1 MLWSGGSLF
10 SISSNPR
17 FYRRKR
23 DVLTEN
29 ADNLGE
35 TLIDGRKI
43 SDVTRKKAQAALFE
57 YLHSTR
63 NLQFLDA
70 EHMSRNSP
78 NFLKKLLQK
87 VDTEADIGRSVTRFL
102 RYHPINEFEPFF
114 ESSGLRPHEYKHF
127 LQRDLMFLSDDD
139 LLLENYH
146 ILCNY
151 GIPRNK
157 IGKILREGSI
167 EFGWIEEQLSE
178 NISYNWS
185 HLHAILYLVSKT
197 GYSYEQLGVLI
208 SKHPGILFEGSGD
221 RTLSLVGFLFKFGS
235 SMKQICSLFRQFPQM
250 QVGKFLMNLRQCYLF
265 LTEIEMDIVEIG
277 KIIRSHSL
285 FLGSCTLKKT
295 NSLLTS
301 LNVGKKRLCDI
312 ILQNPQEMKNWVLG
326 SKVGPLPKSQ
336 ERLRSKTLKTK
347 FLLDLGFE
355 ENSKEMEKALKVF
368 RGRGAELQER
378 FDCIMR
384 AGLDRKDVCEMI
396 KICPQI
402 LNQKK
407 EVIKMKIDCIVN
419 DLGYPI
425 SSLVIFPAFLCYTIP
440 TIKLKLAMYNWLKD
454 QGKVDPTLSLST
466 VIGCSDKIFVK
477 RYVEVHP
484 RGPETMGRG
493 RGKAKKQ
500 TVIASHEDP
509 GSGEEEKAPAYRR
522 RGRPTKPLKDDNE
535 EEEETVE
542 IQEDGKDAKDSISS
556 EDVKNQAA
564 MENGRKRKRP
574 AHTKENTDSAKKGND
589 VGTN

>member
-1 MLWSGGSLF
+1 MTHLHKLRKTPILNWVSLNSADSYNIMLWSGGSLF
-10 SISSNPR
+10 SIASNPR

-63 NLQFLDA
+63 SLQFLDA

-157 IGKILREGSI
+157 IGKVYKEAGELFRYDYGVLAMKLKAYEELGLNQSFMTKMVVYFPSLLIGDVNTDFIKSLQILREGSI

-185 HLHAILYLVSKT
+185 HLHAILYLFSKT

-484 RGPETMGRG
+484 RGPEVWQEL
-493 RGKAKKQ
+493 KKK
-500 TVIASHEDP
+500 I
-509 GSGEEEKAPAYRR
+509 
-522 RGRPTKPLKDDNE
+522 
-535 EEEETVE
+535 
-542 IQEDGKDAKDSISS
+542 
-556 EDVKNQAA
+556 
-564 MENGRKRKRP
+564 
-574 AHTKENTDSAKKGND
+574 
-589 VGTN
+589 